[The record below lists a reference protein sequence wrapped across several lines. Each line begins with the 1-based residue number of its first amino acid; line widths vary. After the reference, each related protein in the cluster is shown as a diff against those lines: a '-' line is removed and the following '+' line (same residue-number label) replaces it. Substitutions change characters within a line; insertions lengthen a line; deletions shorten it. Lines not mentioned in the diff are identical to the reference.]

1 MFYISNDQQYRS
13 ITKIEVDEKE
23 NDAYKLNEPI

>member
-13 ITKIEVDEKE
+13 ITKIEVEEKE
-23 NDAYKLNEPI
+23 NDAYELNEPI

>member
-1 MFYISNDQQYRS
+1 MFYISNNQQYRS
-13 ITKIEVDEKE
+13 ITKIEVEEKG

>member
-1 MFYISNDQQYRS
+1 MFYISNNQQYKS
-13 ITKIEVDEKE
+13 ITKIDVEEKE